1 MVYESVI
8 GLEIH
13 AELNTKTKMY
23 CNCANTFGAQVNT
36 NICPVCTGMPGS
48 LPSLNKEAVIKA
60 IMIGKMMNCNISK
73 RTRQYRKHYRYPDL
87 PKGYQISQ
95 FSIPLCTNGYFD
107 YYCKD
112 KLCRAY
118 IHQIHIEEDAGK
130 LIHDSE
136 NTYVDYNRCG
146 VPLIE
151 IVTEPCFNSADEAVS
166 FMEAVRIMLLD
177 LGVSDCR
184 MEEGS
189 LRADVNVSLRKPGEN
204 LGTRV
209 EMKNI
214 ATFAGARRA
223 IDYEIM
229 RQKEILSRGE
239 KVEQLT
245 RRWDDEKGI
254 GITMRDKENA
264 QDYRFMPEPD
274 IPCIEVRET
283 ECELP
288 PSEALRRAQLCKLIP
303 YEKACEISRDL
314 KLYQYFMECKAEPEI
329 VANFL
334 LGIIA
339 QTANEQ
345 EKPVYESCLSNDQL
359 CDIIRALKEER
370 ITNNG
375 AKLII
380 KRIFVSGES
389 VEKVICDLNLSV
401 SYDENSYRETA
412 IKVISD
418 NPKAVSDYRAGKQNA
433 IGFLVGQCMRKTGA
447 SANAAKFKDII
458 LKELGRERLCR

>member
-1 MVYESVI
+1 MEYESVI

-23 CNCANTFGAQVNT
+23 CSCANTFGAQVNT
-36 NICPVCTGMPGS
+36 NICPVCTGMPGA
-48 LPSLNKEAVIKA
+48 LPSLNREAVIKA
-60 IMIGKMMNCNISK
+60 ITVGKMMNCDISK
-73 RTRQYRKHYRYPDL
+73 KTRQYRKHYRYPDL

-95 FSIPLCTNGYFD
+95 FSIPLCTDGYFD

-112 KLCRAY
+112 KLRRAY
-118 IHQIHIEEDAGK
+118 IRQIHIEEDAGK

-151 IVTEPCFNSADEAVS
+151 IVTEPCFNSAEDAVS

-189 LRADVNVSLRKPGEN
+189 LRADVNVSLRKSGQN

-245 RRWDDEKGI
+245 RKWDDEKGI

-274 IPCIEVRET
+274 IPCIEVPEIQ
-283 ECELP
+283 CELP
-288 PSEALRRAQLCKLIP
+288 PSEAFRRTQLCELIS

-314 KLYQYFMECKAEPEI
+314 KLYRYLMDCKAEPEI

-339 QTANEQ
+339 QTANEKGQ
-345 EKPVYESCLSNDQL
+345 AVYESHLTPNHLS
-359 CDIIRALKEER
+359 DILSALKEKK
-370 ITNNG
+370 ITNDG

-380 KRIFVSGES
+380 KKIFVSGEP

-401 SYDENSYRETA
+401 TYDEEFYRETA
-412 IKVISD
+412 MKVISE
-418 NPKAVSDYRAGKQNA
+418 NPKAVCDYRAGKQNA
-433 IGFLVGQCMRKTGA
+433 IGFFVGQCMRKAGA
-447 SANAAKFKDII
+447 SANAAKFKDVI
-458 LKELGRERLCR
+458 LKELGR